1 MLLLRTTEAG
11 LFVVIRH
18 LRQVLTAQVATSLF
32 RRADQDSS
40 ARDVRGIDPELPL
53 AVELTY
59 IQIKPP
65 GSGSGAM
72 TMRTALATKNP
83 CSLGLSD
90 VSRKASDQDGLLP
103 NKTVDRQK
111 HFYGD
116 NFSRQQNQMIPGTR
130 RNNGDR
136 GDVQTC
142 QCILNPLS

>member
-1 MLLLRTTEAG
+1 MLLLRTQKLG
-11 LFVVIRH
+11 C
-18 LRQVLTAQVATSLF
+18 
-32 RRADQDSS
+32 
-40 ARDVRGIDPELPL
+40 VRGNQAPASGPHSSGRDL
-53 AVELTY
+53 AVQTGGPRFKCTRRERNRSRIASCCGTY
-59 IQIKPP
+59 LQIKPP

-90 VSRKASDQDGLLP
+90 VSPKASDQDGLLP